1 MGRPIKKG
9 STDQSTVIRIIDS
22 TDGTPENAVEH
33 NTAGIDLWYRREKET
48 KTSITEAALA
58 SLDAAHNDGG
68 IELIGDG
75 YYRLDMPD
83 AACAA
88 GAGENS
94 VQFGGTVTGMIVIG
108 NEHALV
114 DYDPYDSVRAGLTA
128 LPNAAAD
135 AAGGLPISDAG
146 DLDLDAQIKTDIDA
160 ILTDTDVI
168 DDGTSGLV
176 KIASDVAAI
185 LVDTAVIG
193 ALGAGLTAIPWNSNW
208 DAEVQSECADALTAY
223 DPPTKTEMDTAHAL
237 LATVAKQDV
246 IDGIVDT
253 ILVDTNELQ
262 GLISSSKIAAQV
274 KGMDA
279 NVLTAS
285 ALKADAVDE
294 IHDEVIEGAITHRQ
308 MMRLILAVLTG
319 KSSGGGTTTLTF
331 RDIGDTKDRLVVT
344 VDSNG
349 NRSAVGTR
357 DGS

>member
-331 RDIGDTKDRLVVT
+331 RDIGDAKDRLVVT
-344 VDSNG
+344 VDSDG